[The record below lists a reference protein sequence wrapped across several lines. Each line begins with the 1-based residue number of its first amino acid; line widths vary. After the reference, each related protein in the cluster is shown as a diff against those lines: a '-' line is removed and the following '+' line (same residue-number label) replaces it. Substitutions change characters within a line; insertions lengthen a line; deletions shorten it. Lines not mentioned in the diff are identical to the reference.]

1 MSSVMP
7 GFEPTAADVRADYPD
22 VDIAIVC
29 ESTYPYLKG
38 GLSAVVHQLCE
49 AHPDYRIGIIHIA
62 WDRSSP
68 TIPLYDVPPQVQWVM
83 PVYQSLREHEATFK
97 AFTVRDSRL
106 GRKARQAVVDRMFAA
121 LDEHFAG
128 DDAAL
133 WALWEDGVN
142 PVTRQFRL
150 WPLLSSVEFMQAATA
165 YFAASQ
171 LSFTDLFWQL
181 REFFSLAFAVS
192 DMHFPKAHVYHSH
205 TTGAAGLLASAAARQ
220 HGSSFFLTE
229 HNLYVRDTVNTLM
242 NRSLATEVSVD
253 EWRTITDY
261 TTADFVPQPAV
272 VTPKLRGW
280 LGWFARS
287 GVVAYRAAS
296 FISYL
301 YPDAIRE
308 AAALGGPGEKSHVLP
323 NGVRPSD
330 FAAARDAFSR
340 RQARADAGER
350 IWRLACAA
358 RVVPIKGQLD
368 LLEALALL
376 VESGVTNWELEFMG
390 PENEQPA
397 YVEACRERASE
408 LGLDGRVRFL
418 GSVNLRER
426 FGDYDALVL
435 PSHNEGQPIVV
446 LEAMTVG
453 LPTIGTYVGGMKQLV
468 EDDLRVTIDG
478 AGVALG
484 SCGVLVQPHRPE
496 ELAAALRRLLA
507 DPELF
512 RALSRNAQERVE
524 RYFHLDSAMGM
535 YRVVYSTMLPE
546 GPDFFTAAVP
556 VDVR

>member
-1 MSSVMP
+1 MSSIDE
-7 GFEPTAADVRADYPD
+7 GLEPTAAQVAADFPE

-68 TIPLYDVPPQVQWVM
+68 TVPLYDVPPQVQWVM
-83 PVYQSLREHEATFK
+83 PVYQSLQEHAGTFK
-97 AFTVRDSRL
+97 AFRPRDSRVP
-106 GRKARQAVVDRMFAA
+106 GRHRRAVVTRLFDA
-121 LDEHFAG
+121 LDAHFAG
-128 DDAAL
+128 DDGPL
-133 WALWEDGVN
+133 WALWDDGVN
-142 PVTRQFRL
+142 PVTRTFRL
-150 WPLLSSVEFMQAATA
+150 WPLLSSTEFMQAATQ
-165 YFAASQ
+165 YFAGSG
-171 LSFTDLFWQL
+171 LSFADLFWQV
-181 REFFSLAFAVS
+181 REFFSLAYCVS
-192 DMHFPKAHVYHSH
+192 DLHFPKAHVYHSH
-205 TTGAAGLLASAAARQ
+205 TTGAAGLLAAAAARQ
-220 HGSSFFLTE
+220 HGTSFFLTE
-229 HNLYVRDTVNTLM
+229 HNLYVRDTINTLM

-253 EWRTITDY
+253 EWRTITEY
-261 TTADFVPQPAV
+261 TTADFEPTTAV
-272 VTPKLRGW
+272 VDPKLRGW

-287 GVVAYRAAS
+287 GVVAYRAAD

-323 NGVRPSD
+323 NGVRPAD
-330 FAAARDAFSR
+330 FAAARDEYR
-340 RQARADAGER
+340 NRQERDADDR

-358 RVVPIKGQLD
+358 RVVPIKGQMD

-376 VESGVTNWELEFMG
+376 LEAGVTNWELDVMG

-397 YVEACRERASE
+397 YVEACKRRAHE

-418 GSVNLRER
+418 GTVNLRER
-426 FGDYDALVL
+426 FGGYDALVL

-468 EDDLRVTIDG
+468 EDDIRVTIDDE
-478 AGVALG
+478 AVLLG
-484 SCGVLVQPHRPE
+484 PCGLLAQPRRPE
-496 ELAAALRRLLA
+496 DLAAKLGRLLQ
-507 DPELF
+507 DRVLYE
-512 RALSRNAQERVE
+512 ALSRNAQERVE

-535 YRVVYSTMLPE
+535 YRVVYSTMLPG
-546 GPDFFTAAVP
+546 GPDFLEAAVP
-556 VDVR
+556 ADVR